1 MRNSIFNF
9 LQAYQRRASA
19 RTGLGKYDLA
29 IGDYEQIL
37 KHEPSNKAAQNEKTK
52 LVEKLKAV
60 NEINEKPNDAAV
72 NFNKFDDKMKGAFKT
87 KNVSPQHQAKSAT
100 STKISPSPVDK
111 NVILPIQKPAH
122 LRSTKPLKRINI
134 EEVQSMKKQ
143 NGNGNASLTEIK
155 TVKGDVSKSS
165 GITKKIEREI
175 SADLSNVEIANT
187 IPPVP
192 KISSKFLTDWK
203 SLKTVVNRSKYLQQF
218 KASDYVSVFKASLD
232 GTVFR

>member
-100 STKISPSPVDK
+100 STKNFPSPVDK

-143 NGNGNASLTEIK
+143 NGNASLTEIK

>member
-1 MRNSIFNF
+1 MCDELRF

-60 NEINEKPNDAAV
+60 NEINEKQNDAAS
-72 NFNKFDDKMKGAFKT
+72 NFNKLDDKMKGAFKP
-87 KNVSPQHQAKSAT
+87 KNVSPQHQAKSA
-100 STKISPSPVDK
+100 SSMKISSSPVDK

-143 NGNGNASLTEIK
+143 NGNASLTEIK

-175 SADLSNVEIANT
+175 REMYLLQET
-187 IPPVP
+187 FGH
-192 KISSKFLTDWK
+192 SSV
-203 SLKTVVNRSKYLQQF
+203 TV
-218 KASDYVSVFKASLD
+218 
-232 GTVFR
+232 